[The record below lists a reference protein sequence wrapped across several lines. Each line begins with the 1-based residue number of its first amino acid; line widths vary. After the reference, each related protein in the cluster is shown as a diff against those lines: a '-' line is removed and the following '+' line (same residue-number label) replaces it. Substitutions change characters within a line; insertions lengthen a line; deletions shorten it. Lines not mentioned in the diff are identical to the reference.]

1 MNFRFMHHRSCY
13 IWPMHPIQS
22 TPFCRSVQVIMG
34 NRQGLSIKLVDLHS
48 LVLNTL
54 LLVPD
59 AKNFVSISKFAQ
71 DSNFIE
77 FLLFNYILKSQDSY
91 TVQLAGTLGHDE
103 LYRLTIIVIPR
114 DGPPA
119 SPQCDEFQRF
129 ILYLF
134 CSIYYCLYLLRL
146 ASVIPARHVSSPNS
160 HC

>member
-1 MNFRFMHHRSCY
+1 
-13 IWPMHPIQS
+13 
-22 TPFCRSVQVIMG
+22 MG

-119 SPQCDEFQRF
+119 SPQCEEFQRF